1 MLLFKRRPGVISALI
16 PSPTHDGRKRTGA
29 PCHRRSAPK
38 YLTLLTYAESMSA
51 ALDTAAAAFKATLR
65 ELGLSGD
72 EPELG
77 DATRLG
83 QRAALAAAASALWQR
98 QLGPLLE
105 MRQAQQLLGVGSRQ
119 AVHDLIQRH
128 RLLALTTDDRR
139 TLIPLFQFRETGRP
153 YQAVPPVLRIFAKA
167 EATGWTIA
175 SWFTTPT
182 PDLDGQTPIAWIKA
196 GGDLDRVADAA
207 RAAAAPLRW

>member
-1 MLLFKRRPGVISALI
+1 VSALE
-16 PSPTHDGRKRTGA
+16 
-29 PCHRRSAPK
+29 
-38 YLTLLTYAESMSA
+38 LA
-51 ALDTAAAAFKATLR
+51 AISFKATLR

-83 QRAALAAAASALWQR
+83 QRAALVAAAGALWQR

-119 AVHDLIQRH
+119 AVHDLTSRH
-128 RLLALTTDDRR
+128 RLLALVAQDRR
-139 TLIPLFQFRETGRP
+139 TLIPLFQFNDAGRP
-153 YQAVPPVLRIFAKA
+153 YEAVPSILRIFAEA
-167 EATGWTIA
+167 GATGWTVA
-175 SWFTTPT
+175 SWFTTPS
-182 PDLDGQTPIAWIKA
+182 PDLEGHTPIAWVKA
-196 GGDLDRVADAA
+196 GRNLETVLDAA

>member
-1 MLLFKRRPGVISALI
+1 MFPLVALI
-16 PSPTHDGRKRTGA
+16 VQSVLLSSLEG
-29 PCHRRSAPK
+29 
-38 YLTLLTYAESMSA
+38 LTLLTYTFLVSG
-51 ALDTAAAAFKATLR
+51 ALDTAATSFKATFR

-83 QRAALAAAASALWQR
+83 QRAALVAAAGALWQR

-128 RLLALTTDDRR
+128 RLLGLVSEDRR
-139 TLIPLFQFRETGRP
+139 TLIPLFQFNEAGRP
-153 YQAVPPVLRIFAKA
+153 YDAVPSILRIFAEA
-167 EATGWTIA
+167 EATGWTTA
-175 SWFTTPT
+175 SWFTTPST
-182 PDLDGQTPIAWIKA
+182 DLDEQTPIAWVKA
-196 GGDLDRVADAA
+196 GRNLETALDAA